1 MLCMVSIGINNTG
14 EPEGF
19 ANTRHG
25 IKKANMGYEYGIKT
39 CRETLLKLATNNSL
53 EDRLGN
59 AFAEI
64 GVIEADDAS
73 AEHFQQIKRWEEEYL
88 KVKEL
93 EVTADGSLQKTD
105 KIDEE
110 EKLAESL
117 VWICVRIIEFNASTS
132 DADE

>member
-1 MLCMVSIGINNTG
+1 M
-14 EPEGF
+14 GF
-19 ANTRHG
+19 
-25 IKKANMGYEYGIKT
+25 EYGIQI
-39 CRETLLKLATNNSL
+39 CRETLLKLARKHSL

-59 AFAEI
+59 AFSEI
-64 GVIEADDAS
+64 GVIESDDAS
-73 AEHFQQIKRWEEEYL
+73 PEHFQQIKKWEEEYL

-93 EVTADGSLQKTD
+93 EVSADGSLQKAD
-105 KIDEE
+105 KTEEE